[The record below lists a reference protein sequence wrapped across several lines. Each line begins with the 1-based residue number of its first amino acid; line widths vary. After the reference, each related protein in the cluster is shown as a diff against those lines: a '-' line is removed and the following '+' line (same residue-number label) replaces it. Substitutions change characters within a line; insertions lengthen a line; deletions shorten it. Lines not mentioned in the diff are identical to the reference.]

1 MDDDCRPEW
10 NDFEVNDDDERN
22 MVEENERKVPEN
34 AIVEYCKLLEIII
47 VNNINE
53 SYVLFMFYYFIAF
66 YITLCSCA

>member
-1 MDDDCRPEW
+1 MADDCRPEW

-47 VNNINE
+47 VNNIQTK
-53 SYVLFMFYYFIAF
+53 VMCF
-66 YITLCSCA
+66 LCS